1 MKERD
6 YKKQPQ
12 IIADLNSNLGSSE
25 MTVEGI
31 AEKLGISKTSLYT
44 GFGIFNF
51 LDIPSKSKDLN
62 YP

>member
-12 IIADLNSNLGSSE
+12 IIAELNSNLGSSE

-31 AEKLGISKTSLYT
+31 AEKLGISTTSLYT
-44 GFGIFNF
+44 WVWNFQFFG
-51 LDIPSKSKDLN
+51 
-62 YP
+62 YPQ